1 MARTIAK
8 DHGDKRLAILKTAAA
23 FFADTGYDRAA
34 MSQLAIACGI
44 SKASIYHYYTN
55 KETLLFDILN
65 QHLNELL
72 NTIQSQDLSQT
83 DPEANLQT
91 LVGAL
96 LDAYRGA
103 DAEHRLQLEAMRYLP
118 PEHQNELADIQR
130 QIVTVFAD
138 AVCAVNPDLFTTDRA
153 DLRSVTMSLF
163 GMLNWFYLWHQPN
176 KGLSRAEYAQL
187 ATDILVGGMI
197 KLSNTLHVK

>member
-1 MARTIAK
+1 MARSIAK
-8 DHGDKRLAILKTAAA
+8 DHGDKRLAILKTAAG

-55 KETLLFDILN
+55 KETLLFDILH
-65 QHLNELL
+65 QHLDELL
-72 NTIQSQDLSQT
+72 NTIQGQNLIAD
-83 DPEANLQT
+83 DPETNLRT
-91 LVGAL
+91 LVGSL

-118 PEHQNELADIQR
+118 PENQKELADIQR

-138 AVCAVNPDLFTTDRA
+138 AVRAVNPKLFTTDRA

-176 KGLSRAEYAQL
+176 KGLSRADYAQL
-187 ATDILVGGMI
+187 ATDILVGGLI
-197 KLSNTLHVK
+197 KLENHAHVK

>member
-1 MARTIAK
+1 MARSIAK
-8 DHGDKRLAILKTAAA
+8 DHGDKRLAILKTAAN

-55 KETLLFDILN
+55 KETLLFDILH
-65 QHLNELL
+65 QHLDELL
-72 NTIQSQDLSQT
+72 NAIKNQEKTSD
-83 DPEANLQT
+83 DPETNLRT

-118 PEHQNELADIQR
+118 PENQKELADTQR

-138 AVCAVNPDLFTTDRA
+138 AVSAVNPDLFKTDRA

-163 GMLNWFYLWHQPN
+163 GMLNWFYLWHQPS

-187 ATDILVGGMI
+187 ATDILVGGLI
-197 KLSNTLHVK
+197 KLSK

>member
-1 MARTIAK
+1 MARSIAK
-8 DHGDKRLAILKTAAA
+8 DHGDKRLAILKTAAG

-34 MSQLAIACGI
+34 MSQLAVACGV
-44 SKASIYHYYTN
+44 SKASIYHYYAN
-55 KETLLFDILN
+55 KETLLFDILH
-65 QHLNELL
+65 QHLDELL
-72 NTIQSQDLSQT
+72 NTLRDQDLTSG
-83 DPEANLQT
+83 DPEVDLRT

-96 LDAYRGA
+96 LEAYRGA

-118 PEHQNELADIQR
+118 PESQNELADIQR
-130 QIVTVFAD
+130 HIVTVFAD
-138 AVCAVNPDLFTTDRA
+138 AVHAINPELFTTERA

-187 ATDILVGGMI
+187 ATDILIGGLN
-197 KLSNTLHVK
+197 KLEKPCTC